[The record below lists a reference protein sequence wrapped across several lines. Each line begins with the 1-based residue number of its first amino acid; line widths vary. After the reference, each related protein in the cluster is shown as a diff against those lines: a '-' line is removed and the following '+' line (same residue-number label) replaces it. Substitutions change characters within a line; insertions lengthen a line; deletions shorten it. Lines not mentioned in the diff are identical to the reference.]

1 MYKVEKFVRSIFW
14 FWIIIMGGH
23 IILCEFEILSFSKG
37 IYLGG
42 DCFFFVFQKEK
53 NKISFSILYIVVGKK
68 V

>member
-23 IILCEFEILSFSKG
+23 VILCEFEILFFFKG
-37 IYLGG
+37 DLGG
-42 DCFFFVFQKEK
+42 DCFLFFKK
-53 NKISFSILYIVVGKK
+53 KKIRFFFLYIYIVGKK